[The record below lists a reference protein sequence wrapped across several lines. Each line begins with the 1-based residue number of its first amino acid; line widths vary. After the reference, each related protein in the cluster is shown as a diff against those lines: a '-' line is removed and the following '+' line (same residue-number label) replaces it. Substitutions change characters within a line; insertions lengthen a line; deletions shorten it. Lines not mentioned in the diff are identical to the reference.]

1 MKIQVKKGIKVQPL
15 SKYATD
21 KERSEYNAKLR
32 NLGRKKANRKKLIAF
47 FNGTLMGDGCSKYAK
62 MIIRDRKWLDSINE
76 AINNLSNNKKGE

>member
-1 MKIQVKKGIKVQPL
+1 MGIQVRKGIKVQPL

-47 FNGTLMGDGCSKYAK
+47 FNGTLTGDGCSKYNK
-62 MIIRDRKWLDSINE
+62 MVKRLK
-76 AINNLSNNKKGE
+76 